1 VSAVEHLFAKRNKKS
16 PFFHWHAFRKN
27 GRMSKMIHPK
37 NVTLILGVVVAI
49 IILIIVVFL
58 PEFKF
63 GTVSDVRINFEKVIT
78 DPEAMIQLFQ
88 VIH

>member
-1 VSAVEHLFAKRNKKS
+1 MNR
-16 PFFHWHAFRKN
+16 
-27 GRMSKMIHPK
+27 MIHPK

-63 GTVSDVRINFEKVIT
+63 GPVSDVRINFEEVIT
-78 DPEAMIQLFQ
+78 HPEAMTQLIQ